1 MNGIPVL
8 KQLAANLRK
17 IREQRF
23 LWRVDIVELNKQIG
37 SLMDQNRMLAEM
49 QKHGLLD
56 SDLFLSQTNGIAQKL
71 REAQAQ
77 KERLLGENEDQT
89 LEQTKE
95 LLESLSS
102 MPEFL
107 PDFDEGIFTELV
119 EQITVESNT
128 SLCFC
133 LKNGIKLRETIER
146 SVRR

>member
-1 MNGIPVL
+1 
-8 KQLAANLRK
+8 
-17 IREQRF
+17 
-23 LWRVDIVELNKQIG
+23 
-37 SLMDQNRMLAEM
+37 MLAEM

-56 SDLFLSQTNGIAQKL
+56 SDLFLSQSNGIAQRL

-77 KERLLGENEDQT
+77 KERLMGESEDLT

-102 MPEFL
+102 MPEYL

-119 EQITVESNT
+119 ERITVESNT

-133 LKNGIKLRETIER
+133 LKNGLKLQEVIER
-146 SVRR
+146 TVRR